1 MKPQGESSP
10 DSNHPKHSR
19 DPGVWNGA
27 NPFSELWVPGTRRG
41 GNTESIKLRMILES
55 TGSARMLREILLV
68 PLPLPPAP
76 LVLVA
81 ENNKRRGLAHEFDA
95 EASKLIGS
103 IALRSNWERDH
114 LNEQLR
120 EKPLTFVAAGILVRH
135 LSIGLITLWYLS
147 IFPCCFWQIDILF
160 VPPLGSFEN
169 WISKYYPVG
178 PLSSLYCQSSWRAMR
193 ALAVLFLL
201 LIVGHLTDSK
211 SSYSLPFHFRQNSG
225 IISPEIRSL
234 VPIRQERPCGA
245 ILLSSPIDRLSL
257 IRFADVCLLCVYF
270 ARHVPRD
277 KQCDRRIQIT
287 AMTRSLARAGPT
299 MLRRMRRN
307 PFEKRIIIRE
317 TTSADEFAVITRLVP
332 ARITN
337 YLATDLDRALGN
349 FHSFRSFRARGR
361 WKTTCPCLVVH
372 FLHNELAINA
382 FSQARSVWSFCLAGW
397 WMERARRGRAIL

>member
-1 MKPQGESSP
+1 
-10 DSNHPKHSR
+10 
-19 DPGVWNGA
+19 
-27 NPFSELWVPGTRRG
+27 
-41 GNTESIKLRMILES
+41 
-55 TGSARMLREILLV
+55 
-68 PLPLPPAP
+68 
-76 LVLVA
+76 
-81 ENNKRRGLAHEFDA
+81 
-95 EASKLIGS
+95 
-103 IALRSNWERDH
+103 
-114 LNEQLR
+114 
-120 EKPLTFVAAGILVRH
+120 
-135 LSIGLITLWYLS
+135 
-147 IFPCCFWQIDILF
+147 
-160 VPPLGSFEN
+160 
-169 WISKYYPVG
+169 
-178 PLSSLYCQSSWRAMR
+178 MR

-382 FSQARSVWSFCLAGW
+382 FSQARSV
-397 WMERARRGRAIL
+397 